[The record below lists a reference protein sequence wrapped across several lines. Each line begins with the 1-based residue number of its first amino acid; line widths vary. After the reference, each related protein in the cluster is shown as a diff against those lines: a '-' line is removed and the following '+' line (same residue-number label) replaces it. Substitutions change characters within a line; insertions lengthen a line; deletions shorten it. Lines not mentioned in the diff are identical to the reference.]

1 MLLLWHAAELP
12 RMLLR
17 ISHVRSLTQAGLG
30 TLLALA
36 LALARLLHEARVGR
50 VALARELLLLA

>member
-1 MLLLWHAAELP
+1 MRHASELA
-12 RMLLR
+12 RVLLR

-30 TLLALA
+30 TLLPLT
-36 LALARLLHEARVGR
+36 LALARQLHEARVGW